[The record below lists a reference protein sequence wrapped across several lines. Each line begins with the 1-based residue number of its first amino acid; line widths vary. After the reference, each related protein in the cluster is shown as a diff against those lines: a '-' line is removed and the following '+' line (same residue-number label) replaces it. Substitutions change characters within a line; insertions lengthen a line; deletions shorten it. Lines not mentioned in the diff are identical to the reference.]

1 MNRRLSTTNPA
12 APDTI
17 VESALMSKIFWRIVP
32 FVFFLYILAYL
43 DRVNVSFAALQM
55 REDLQFSDAVYGFG
69 SGIFFVG
76 YFLFEVPSNLILE
89 RVGARVWIARIMIT
103 WGILSALTM
112 FVNTPRE
119 FYVVRFLLGIAEA
132 GFFPGMLLYFTY
144 WFPPEIH
151 ARIISFFMTAL
162 AVSGIV
168 GPPVSGLLLTMHGIG
183 GLAGWQWLFLLE
195 GLPSMAAGVLVLR
208 VMQDRP
214 DTASWLSQEE
224 KEWLNLRLRPEKKES
239 GHYGLGVLRLRIVWF
254 FAAVYFCIA
263 LALNGLNFWLPQ
275 LVADR
280 VETSLANVGLLSAIP
295 YVAATGCMVFWGMRS
310 DKKTERRLHVVG
322 AASFGA
328 LGLVVCALSTTGVT
342 TLTGLCMAVGGTFAS
357 LGPFWAMPSATLPK
371 TTVAAGLALIN
382 SVGNLGGFFGPYLVG
397 ILKLQ
402 FGGYKPGLLLLAC
415 SLLVVVLLAFIRR
428 STNAWSATSGRQ

>member
-1 MNRRLSTTNPA
+1 MNRRVSTTGPA
-12 APDTI
+12 TSDTI
-17 VESALMSKIFWRIVP
+17 VESAIMSKIFWRIVP

-112 FVNTPRE
+112 FVSTPRE

-132 GFFPGMLLYFTY
+132 GFFPGMLLYLTY

-168 GPPVSGLLLTMHGIG
+168 GPPVSGLLLTMNGVG
-183 GLAGWQWLFLLE
+183 DLAGWQWLFLLE
-195 GLPSMAAGVLVLR
+195 GLPSIAAGVLVLR

-214 DTASWLSQEE
+214 NTASWLSQAE
-224 KEWLNLRLRPEKKES
+224 KEWLSLRLRHQKKES
-239 GHYGLGVLRLRIVWF
+239 GYHGLGVLRLRMIWF
-254 FAAVYFCIA
+254 FAAVYFFIA

-280 VETSLANVGLLSAIP
+280 FNTSLTNLGLLSAIP
-295 YVAATGCMVFWGMRS
+295 YVAATGGMVLWGMHS
-310 DKKTERRLHVVG
+310 DKKRERRLHLVG
-322 AASFGA
+322 AACCGA
-328 LGLVVCALSTTGVT
+328 LGLMLSAFAGTAIT
-342 TLTGLCMAVGGTFAS
+342 TLAGLCIAIVGMFAA
-357 LGPFWAMPSATLPK
+357 LGPFWAIPSTTLPK
-371 TTVAAGLALIN
+371 SAVAVGLALIN
-382 SVGNLGGFFGPYLVG
+382 SVGNLGGFFGPYCVG
-397 ILKLQ
+397 LLKDK
-402 FGGYKPGLLLLAC
+402 FHSFTHGLLLLAC
-415 SLLVVVLLAFIRR
+415 SLIGVILLITFE
-428 STNAWSATSGRQ
+428 SEEK